1 MKFYST
7 RSRTTVSAA
16 QAIAQG
22 LAGDGGLFVP
32 ENFPQLPD
40 FAELVKLDYRELAKV
55 VLSLYL
61 TDFSKQE
68 ISESVDAAYTGTFEN
83 DDPAPLREIAPGV
96 NLLELWHG
104 PTCAFKDLALQ
115 LLPQLLTR
123 ATGKTA
129 PAGRETVILVATSG
143 DTGKA
148 ALDGF
153 ADVPKTKIIVFY
165 PQDGVSAMQ
174 KLQMTTQKGDNVFV
188 CGINGNFDD
197 AQSGVKA
204 IFSDPEMKTS
214 LEKKNLA
221 FSSAN
226 SINFGRLVPQIV
238 YYIASY
244 CELLRRS
251 KIKPSEKINVVVPTG
266 NFGNIL
272 AAVYAKNMGLPV
284 KKFIC
289 ASNANN
295 ILTDFITTGVYDC
308 NRKFFTTYSPS
319 MDILISSNLERL
331 LYLLL
336 GNSPDRVA
344 ALMLELKT
352 SGRYTIGAD
361 TLAQL
366 QSEFAAGCCD
376 DEETL
381 KTIALTLKDYN
392 YLCDPHTAVA
402 VNVFMQYQKQTGD
415 TAPCVIAST
424 ASPYKF
430 APAVLS
436 AIAQDKEIPTDGFAA
451 LEMLSQL
458 AGTAIP
464 APLAAL
470 KNAQILHP
478 ESVAKTE
485 MKNFI
490 RRELGL

>member
-7 RSRTTVSAA
+7 RSRISVSPAE
-16 QAIAQG
+16 AIAQG
-22 LAGDGGLFVP
+22 LAEDGGLFVP
-32 ENFPQLPD
+32 ETFPQLPD
-40 FAELVKLDYRELAKV
+40 MAELVKLDYRGLAKA

-61 TDFSKQE
+61 SDFSQQE

-83 DDPAPLREIAPGV
+83 DSPAPLREIAPGV
-96 NLLELWHG
+96 NMLELWHG

-123 ATGKTA
+123 ATDKTA

-153 ADVPKTKIIVFY
+153 ADVEKTRIIVFY

-174 KLQMTTQKGDNVFV
+174 KLQMTTQKGGNVFV

-204 IFSDPEMKTS
+204 IFSDREMKAS

-226 SINFGRLVPQIV
+226 SINFGRLAPQIV
-238 YYIASY
+238 YYISSY
-244 CELLRRS
+244 CTLIRNGR
-251 KIKPSEKINVVVPTG
+251 IQAGEKINIVVPTG

-284 KKFIC
+284 NKFIC

-308 NRKFFTTYSPS
+308 NRKFFTTFSPS

-344 ALMLELKT
+344 ALMRELKT
-352 SGRYTIGAD
+352 SGRYAIDAD
-361 TLAQL
+361 TLAKL
-366 QSEFAAGCCD
+366 QSNFAAGFCD
-376 DEETL
+376 DIDTV
-381 KTIALTLKDYN
+381 KTIASCLKKYH

-402 VNVFMQYQKQTGD
+402 MNVFAQYQSSTGD

-430 APAVLS
+430 APAVLR
-436 AIAQDKEIPTDGFAA
+436 AIVDEKEIPSDGFAA
-451 LEMLSQL
+451 QELL
-458 AGTAIP
+458 AKLTGTTIP
-464 APLAAL
+464 APLEAL
-470 KNAQILHP
+470 KNAAVLHP
-478 ESVAKTE
+478 DSVAKTE
-485 MKNFI
+485 MADFI
-490 RRELGL
+490 KTKLGI